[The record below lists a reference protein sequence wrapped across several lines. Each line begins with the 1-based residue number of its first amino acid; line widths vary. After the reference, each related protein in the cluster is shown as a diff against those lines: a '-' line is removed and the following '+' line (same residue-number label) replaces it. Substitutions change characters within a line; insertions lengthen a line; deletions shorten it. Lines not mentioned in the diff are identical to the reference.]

1 MKKKVLLSSIATIAL
16 CLCLIAGSTF
26 ALFTDSSRL
35 DIEVTAGDVAIDADI
50 RGLEL
55 WSVTPDAEGTVV
67 DELGGRY
74 TYENQTEKGKD
85 MFLNTGKAAF
95 KDNVLTIDRI
105 TPGDKVSFNI
115 ECANTS
121 DVSIL
126 MRYVIKLDP
135 ETTNELATG
144 MVLNADGINY
154 TAITSYTSVWVPVAV
169 GDAMPSVPVELGL
182 PVYAGDEYQ
191 AKTVN
196 YVVLVEAVQGNAAIS
211 YDRPIVEVAN
221 AVSNADEF
229 NAAIADP
236 FLETIVF
243 DADTAVTISG
253 NVANK
258 TIYANSNAVSF
269 TVAAGAVLDNVTI
282 SGLEGDYATPAF
294 TFKSGAAGEL
304 TVKDCVINEASGKE
318 AILLGGHNE
327 LVLNIEDCVFNG
339 GKYAM
344 RSTGNVNC
352 VNISNT
358 VFENKSGWAIL
369 VNGTVLDTLSINNC
383 EFTNC
388 ADGLAKA
395 GVGGGGYEGT
405 VTLKFE
411 FVNNTVENCVGHDG
425 KENKML
431 EVKYLEGST
440 VTIDGNTR
448 DGATWVPGVDQGIV
462 QK

>member
-26 ALFTDSSRL
+26 ALFTDSSKL

-50 RGLEL
+50 SNLVH
-55 WSVTPDAEGTVV
+55 WSVTPDASGTVV
-67 DELGGRY
+67 DELGGHYR
-74 TYENQTEKGKD
+74 YENQTQKGKN
-85 MFLNTGKAAF
+85 MFLNTGKAEF
-95 KDNVLTIDRI
+95 DGNVLNIDRI

-126 MRYVIKLDP
+126 MRYIVKLDP
-135 ETTNELATG
+135 NATNDLATG
-144 MVLNADGINY
+144 MVFNADGINY
-154 TAITSYTSVWVPVAV
+154 TGVVSYTSVWVPVAV
-169 GDAMPSVPVELGL
+169 GEAMPSVPVELGL

-191 AKTVN
+191 STSVN
-196 YVVLVEAVQGNAAIS
+196 YIVLVEAVQGNAAIS

-221 AVSNADEF
+221 PVSDADEF

-243 DADTAVTISG
+243 DADTAVTFSG

-269 TVAAGAVLDNVTI
+269 TVAADAVLDNVTI
-282 SGLEGDYATPAF
+282 SGLEGDYASAAITI
-294 TFKSGAAGEL
+294 KSGAAGEL
-304 TVKDCVINEASGKE
+304 TVKDCVVNEASGKE
-318 AILLGGHNE
+318 AILLGGHDN
-327 LVLNIEDCVFNG
+327 LVLNVEDCVFNG
-339 GKYAM
+339 GKYAV
-344 RSTGNVNC
+344 RSTGNVNF

-358 VFENKSGWAIL
+358 VFENKTGWAIML
-369 VNGTVLDTLSINNC
+369 NGTIHDTLSITDC
-383 EFTNC
+383 VFINC

-395 GVGGGGYEGT
+395 GVGGGGSAGT
-405 VTLKFE
+405 VTLEFE

-425 KENKML
+425 KENKMI
-431 EVKYLEGST
+431 EVKYLAGST
-440 VTIDGNTR
+440 LTINGNTR
-448 DGATWVPGVDQGIV
+448 DGAAWVPGADQGIV